1 MELISKIY
9 VNTEKGVGKISEWQ
23 LISLSSVTI
32 DTENVAGRILIRFW
46 IVRSVIKYLSITIK
60 LDSTFLNGHCFQ
72 IEVKSETFSVRKY
85 AEGIR
90 RGRQSVSSQIVRV
103 EFVMIHQP
111 PGSLSAHV
119 ARPGYRLTLDCSP
132 HTLTASHYWT
142 VLGRNN
148 YSCKTLQWH
157 FLYILMFWCRN
168 LHVRR
173 QTCCHTSECFHS

>member
-1 MELISKIY
+1 MLELICKIY
-9 VNTEKGVGKISEWQ
+9 VNTDGESGRYQTVQLLSIEIISIWQ
-23 LISLSSVTI
+23 DDMDLESDFQL
-32 DTENVAGRILIRFW
+32 AGP
-46 IVRSVIKYLSITIK
+46 VIKYLSITIK

-90 RGRQSVSSQIVRV
+90 RGRQSVSSQIVRE
-103 EFVMIHQP
+103 EFVMIHQT

-119 ARPGYRLTLDCSP
+119 ARPGYRFTLDCSP

-157 FLYILMFWCRN
+157 FLYILMF
-168 LHVRR
+168 
-173 QTCCHTSECFHS
+173 